1 MADNYSILT
10 QKQSTVINPTG
21 NGFLAVWEVTYKVTD
36 GPSKG
41 TTAVVEV
48 PDDEHDA
55 AHVKEAIEDKIAQLD
70 AIAAL

>member
-1 MADNYSILT
+1 MADNYTVMSQT
-10 QKQSTVINPTG
+10 QSTVINPSG
-21 NGFLAVWEVTYKVTD
+21 RGFLNVWEVTYRVTD

-55 AHVKEAIEDKIAQLD
+55 AHVRQAIEDKIANLD
-70 AIAAL
+70 AISAL